1 MSASSSKA
9 SSANIAEDSV
19 TLSPTTS
26 VGFNV
31 NISQLPGNQSEGT
44 ISINPT
50 NPLNIVALSNLD
62 SGAGLFEAYS
72 LDSGTT
78 WTTQVISASGSLGEA
93 CCDPS
98 LSFDDFGNLF
108 LTYITDYGSGFQIGI
123 ALSTDCGATFS
134 SIATLGAPGDV
145 DQPSITTGAN
155 SVWVT
160 YTEEELIYAAGAAVT
175 GLGTVELFSTPSAV
189 PGSRGSSFG
198 DIAIGPT
205 GEVMVTYQNR
215 TGASRGSSR
224 IFVNVDP
231 DGLGSSGFGS
241 AVAVT
246 RTNVTGFDYIPAQSS
261 RSVDAEANLAWDR
274 TGGLYDGRV
283 YLVYTNEMV

>member
-1 MSASSSKA
+1 MFNAPALWRAFGFVSTNSTDLTLPPLNLSALQTLPGLRDFVQQNNWLMSASSSKA

-108 LTYITDYGSGFQIGI
+108 LTYITD
-123 ALSTDCGATFS
+123 
-134 SIATLGAPGDV
+134 
-145 DQPSITTGAN
+145 
-155 SVWVT
+155 
-160 YTEEELIYAAGAAVT
+160 
-175 GLGTVELFSTPSAV
+175 
-189 PGSRGSSFG
+189 
-198 DIAIGPT
+198 
-205 GEVMVTYQNR
+205 
-215 TGASRGSSR
+215 
-224 IFVNVDP
+224 
-231 DGLGSSGFGS
+231 
-241 AVAVT
+241 
-246 RTNVTGFDYIPAQSS
+246 
-261 RSVDAEANLAWDR
+261 
-274 TGGLYDGRV
+274 
-283 YLVYTNEMV
+283 